1 MLKEDKGDYEKMT
14 KKNRNK
20 RSTAAIL
27 MAAVVTSMSLVGCKG
42 EQPDNTI
49 VIQEGETPVGCVPG
63 CACKGCICCETLL
76 AEKGALP
83 VSTAAETGQ
92 EQTTTEQESE
102 QETSVVQSSEPESE
116 TTQPST
122 TEPAS
127 EEGPEEVG
135 QLSEG
140 EIAARKEQ
148 QANFAEARE
157 TLYSLP
163 NSKEKTE
170 KINQMDRQILANNA
184 YDFSGRNV
192 VFIGDSIT
200 EGIEGAVDDE
210 GNFISYVNYADAHL
224 HFQRALNHGGGGR
237 MFTPYA
243 DDALSL
249 AMNFGNI
256 TNNESDLII
265 VFAGVNDYLSNPEN
279 KRYGDINDTVSTAGY
294 CGSVRYF
301 MKQLKEYYG
310 DKDVFFVTMYNI
322 SKTVN
327 STYSDVAGPLTLND
341 YLDVQRKLASEFG
354 FHVIELYNIGF
365 MDCSDP
371 ETSNYYLA
379 DGLHPKDN
387 GNIVLGEHIAA
398 ELSLYFGQK

>member
-1 MLKEDKGDYEKMT
+1 MLKEDEGDYEKMT

-20 RSTAAIL
+20 RSIVAIL
-27 MAAVVTSMSLVGCKG
+27 MAAVVTFVSLVGCKG
-42 EQPDNTI
+42 ESDNTV
-49 VIQEGETPVGCVPG
+49 VIQEGETPAGCIPG
-63 CACKGCICCETLL
+63 CSCKGCICCETIL

-92 EQTTTEQESE
+92 EQTTTESELE
-102 QETSVVQSSEPESE
+102 QETPIAQTSEPESDIIE
-116 TTQPST
+116 SFP
-122 TEPAS
+122 TEQTS
-127 EEGPEEVG
+127 EEGPKEVS

-148 QANFAEARE
+148 QVNFAEARE

-163 NSKEKTE
+163 NSREKTE

-200 EGIEGAVDDE
+200 EGIEGAVDEE
-210 GNFISYVNYADAHL
+210 GNYISYVNYADAYL
-224 HFQRALNHGGGGR
+224 HFQRTLNHGGGGR

-256 TNNESDLII
+256 TNNESDII
-265 VFAGVNDYLSNPEN
+265 VVFAGVNDYLSTPEN

-322 SKTVN
+322 SKTVTC
-327 STYSDVAGPLTLND
+327 TYSDATEPLTLND

-371 ETSNYYLA
+371 ATSDYYRA

>member
-1 MLKEDKGDYEKMT
+1 MLKEDEGDYEKMT

-20 RSTAAIL
+20 RSAAAIL
-27 MAAVVTSMSLVGCKG
+27 MTAVVASVSLVGCKG
-42 EQPDNTI
+42 ESDNTV
-49 VIQEGETPVGCVPG
+49 VIQEGETPAGCISG
-63 CACKGCICCETLL
+63 CTCKGCICCETIL
-76 AEKGALP
+76 AEKGELSA
-83 VSTAAETGQ
+83 STATEAEQ
-92 EQTTTEQESE
+92 AQTTTENVLD
-102 QETSVVQSSEPESE
+102 QETSVVQTSEA
-116 TTQPST
+116 QPNT
-122 TEPAS
+122 TESSATEQAS
-127 EEGPEEVG
+127 EEGPKEVG

-157 TLYSLP
+157 ALYSLP

-200 EGIEGAVDDE
+200 EGIEGAVDAQ
-210 GNFISYVNYADAHL
+210 GNYISYVNYADAYL
-224 HFQRALNHGGGGR
+224 HFQRTLNHGGGGR

-256 TNNESDLII
+256 TNNESDII
-265 VFAGVNDYLSNPEN
+265 VVFAGVNDYLSTPEN

-322 SKTVN
+322 SKTVTC
-327 STYSDVAGPLTLND
+327 TYSDATEPLTLND

-371 ETSNYYLA
+371 TTSDYYLA

>member
-1 MLKEDKGDYEKMT
+1 MFKEVEGDYEKMI

-20 RSTAAIL
+20 KQAATVL
-27 MAAVVTSMSLVGCKG
+27 MVAAVTAMSLAGCKK
-42 EQPDNTI
+42 EPDNTI
-49 VIQEGETPVGCVPG
+49 VIQEGETPAGCVPG
-63 CACKGCICCETLL
+63 CACTGCICCETLL
-76 AEKGALP
+76 AEKGSLP
-83 VSTAAETGQ
+83 GVTDT
-92 EQTTTEQESE
+92 ESE
-102 QETSVVQSSEPESE
+102 QEEQNITESVPRQETSVAESSEPESATPE
-116 TTQPST
+116 SST
-122 TEPAS
+122 TMPS
-127 EEGPEEVG
+127 EEGPKEVS

-148 QANFAEARE
+148 QANFVEARE

-170 KINQMDRQILANNA
+170 KINQMDRQILANNT
-184 YDFSGRNV
+184 YDFSGRNA

-200 EGIEGAVDDE
+200 EGIAGAVDAE
-210 GNFISYVNYADAHL
+210 GNFISYVNYADSAL

-243 DDALSL
+243 DEALSL
-249 AMNFGNI
+249 ALNFGNI
-256 TNNESDLII
+256 TNNESDII
-265 VFAGVNDYLSNPEN
+265 VVFAGVNDYLSTPEN

-310 DKDVFFVTMYNI
+310 DKEVFFVTMYNI
-322 SKTVN
+322 PKTVQC
-327 STYSDVAGPLTLND
+327 TYSDATEPLTLND
-341 YLDVQRKLASEFG
+341 YLDVQRKLASEYG
-354 FHVIELYNIGF
+354 FHVIELHNIGF

-371 ETSNYYLA
+371 ATANYYLA
-379 DGLHPKDN
+379 DGLHPKDT

>member
-1 MLKEDKGDYEKMT
+1 MLKEDEGDYEKMT

-20 RSTAAIL
+20 RSIVAIL
-27 MAAVVTSMSLVGCKG
+27 MAAIVTSVSLVGCKG
-42 EQPDNTI
+42 ESDNTV
-49 VIQEGETPVGCVPG
+49 VIQEGETPAGCIPG
-63 CACKGCICCETLL
+63 CTCKGCICCETIL
-76 AEKGALP
+76 AEKGELSA
-83 VSTAAETGQ
+83 STATETGQ
-92 EQTTTEQESE
+92 AQTTTENVLD
-102 QETSVVQSSEPESE
+102 QETSVVQTSEAEPDTTES
-116 TTQPST
+116 ST
-122 TEPAS
+122 TEQTS
-127 EEGPEEVG
+127 EEGPKEVS

-148 QANFAEARE
+148 QVNFAKARE

-163 NSKEKTE
+163 NSREKTE

-200 EGIEGAVDDE
+200 EGIEGAVDAE
-210 GNFISYVNYADAHL
+210 GNYISYVNYADAYL
-224 HFQRALNHGGGGR
+224 HFQRTLNHGGGGR

-256 TNNESDLII
+256 TNNESDII
-265 VFAGVNDYLSNPEN
+265 VVFAGVNDYLSTPEN

-322 SKTVN
+322 SKTVTC
-327 STYSDVAGPLTLND
+327 TYSDATEPLTLND

-371 ETSNYYLA
+371 ATSDYYLA

>member
-1 MLKEDKGDYEKMT
+1 MLKEDEGDYEKMI

-20 RSTAAIL
+20 RSAAAIL
-27 MAAVVTSMSLVGCKG
+27 MTAVVASVSLVGCKG
-42 EQPDNTI
+42 ESDNTV
-49 VIQEGETPVGCVPG
+49 VIQEGETPAGCIPG
-63 CACKGCICCETLL
+63 CTCKGCICCETIL
-76 AEKGALP
+76 AEKGELSA
-83 VSTAAETGQ
+83 STATEAEQ
-92 EQTTTEQESE
+92 AQTTTENVLD
-102 QETSVVQSSEPESE
+102 QETSVVQTSEAEPN
-116 TTQPST
+116 T
-122 TEPAS
+122 TESSATEQAS
-127 EEGPEEVG
+127 EEGPKEVG

-157 TLYSLP
+157 ALYSLP

-200 EGIEGAVDDE
+200 EGIEGAVDAQ
-210 GNFISYVNYADAHL
+210 GNYISYVNYADAYL
-224 HFQRALNHGGGGR
+224 HFQRTLNHGGGGR

-256 TNNESDLII
+256 TNNESDII
-265 VFAGVNDYLSNPEN
+265 VVFAGVNDYLSTPEN

-322 SKTVN
+322 SKTVTC
-327 STYSDVAGPLTLND
+327 TYSDATEPLTLND

-371 ETSNYYLA
+371 ATSDYYLA

>member
-1 MLKEDKGDYEKMT
+1 MLKEDEGDYEKMT
-14 KKNRNK
+14 NKNRNK
-20 RSTAAIL
+20 RLTVAVL
-27 MAAVVTSMSLVGCKG
+27 MTAVVTSMLLVGCKG
-42 EQPDNTI
+42 ESDNTI
-49 VIQEGETPVGCVPG
+49 VIQEGETGETPAGCIPG
-63 CACKGCICCETLL
+63 CACKGCICCETIL

-83 VSTAAETGQ
+83 TSTAAETEQ
-92 EQTTTEQESE
+92 EQTAAESTLT
-102 QETSVVQSSEPESE
+102 QETSIVQTTEPESE
-116 TTQPST
+116 TTEQ
-122 TEPAS
+122 AS
-127 EEGPEEVG
+127 EEGPKEIS

-148 QANFAEARE
+148 QANFAKARE
-157 TLYSLP
+157 SLYSLP

-200 EGIEGAVDDE
+200 EGIEGAVDAE
-210 GNFISYVNYADAHL
+210 GNFISYVNYADAYL
-224 HFQRALNHGGGGR
+224 HFQRTLNHGGGGR

-243 DDALSL
+243 DDTLSL

-256 TNNESDLII
+256 TNNESDII
-265 VFAGVNDYLSNPEN
+265 VVFAGVNDYLSTPEN
-279 KRYGDINDTVSTAGY
+279 KRYGNINDTVSTAGY

-322 SKTVN
+322 SKTVTC
-327 STYSDVAGPLTLND
+327 TYSDASEPLTLND

-354 FHVIELYNIGF
+354 FHVIELHNIGF

-371 ETSNYYLA
+371 ATSDYYLA

>member
-1 MLKEDKGDYEKMT
+1 MFKEDEGDYEKMT
-14 KKNRNK
+14 KKNRNT
-20 RSTAAIL
+20 RRTAIL
-27 MAAVVTSMSLVGCKG
+27 MAVVTSMSLVGCKG
-42 EQPDNTI
+42 ASDNTI
-49 VIQEGETPVGCVPG
+49 VIQEEETSPGCVPG
-63 CACKGCICCETLL
+63 CICYETTL
-76 AEKGALP
+76 AETGTLP
-83 VSTAAETGQ
+83 VSTVAETGQ
-92 EQTTTEQESE
+92 EQTETE
-102 QETSVVQSSEPESE
+102 QETSIVQTSEPESE
-116 TTQPST
+116 TTESSA
-122 TEPAS
+122 TELSS
-127 EEGPEEVG
+127 EEGPKEVS

-148 QANFAEARE
+148 QANFVEARE
-157 TLYSLP
+157 ALYSLP
-163 NSKEKTE
+163 NSREKTE

-210 GNFISYVNYADAHL
+210 GNFISYVNYADSYL
-224 HFQRALNHGGGGR
+224 HFQRTLNHGGGGR

-256 TNNESDLII
+256 TNNESDII
-265 VFAGVNDYLSNPEN
+265 VVFAGVNDYLSTPEN

-322 SKTVN
+322 SKTVTC
-327 STYSDVAGPLTLND
+327 TYSDAAEPLTLND

-354 FHVIELYNIGF
+354 FHIIELYNIGF

-371 ETSNYYLA
+371 GTSDYYLA

-387 GNIVLGEHIAA
+387 GNIVLGEHITG
-398 ELSLYFGQK
+398 ETNSIL